1 MRFTDINIKIGINLY
16 GSTTR
21 DAREEDVGVDG
32 TPVVT
37 GAKIIDY
44 TLKSNTLV
52 FESFVKKATL
62 TVKPEYQSV
71 VENPRL
77 PRKEQISLEK
87 FYDIDFEVLS
97 ESKEEAIENY
107 NKLLTLIEH
116 LYYIQTRN
124 DGSPLPNRFGNVGV
138 IFKGNPPIFTGNVR
152 GFHGIDKVKDGFA
165 KEYEAIFTAE
175 NFNYNIDLDKG
186 YILVPSNLIRG
197 FKKDNND
204 ETLIPV
210 AFSIVLNGTCVEN
223 RYKVESQSPAASLP
237 AAPNATDTTKTA
249 EQKGGDG
256 SVAESI
262 EFNYEDLKRELI
274 SYFNNIFSSNNST
287 NQTIVDSILADPVK
301 KAALLN
307 LINTSNGTLAERIS
321 ATGTSIAKL
330 NSLTAAATTT
340 QTAGTSGTVTSTEAQ
355 QTPSTQIYTLPSSEK
370 LTSILRDSGITSETD
385 SQNNTVF
392 KASQTLYE
400 SIKKQ
405 LSTEQSFF
413 DSVYESA
420 RSKFGK

>member
-16 GSTTR
+16 GSITR
-21 DAREEDVGVDG
+21 DARSGEVGVDG
-32 TPVVT
+32 TPIVA

-116 LYYIQTRN
+116 LYYIQSRS
-124 DGSPLPNRFGNVGV
+124 DGNPLPNRFGNVGV

-165 KEYEAIFTAE
+165 REYEAIFTAE

-186 YILVPSNLIRG
+186 YILVPSKLIRG
-197 FKKDNND
+197 FKNDNND

-223 RYKVESQSPAASLP
+223 RYKVEGQSPAASLP
-237 AAPNATDTTKTA
+237 AAPNATDKPKTE
-249 EQKGGDG
+249 EQKGGD
-256 SVAESI
+256 ESI
-262 EFNYEDLKRELI
+262 ASQQQYDIGQIKLVLV
-274 SYFNNIFSSNNST
+274 SYFRTLYLTPNT
-287 NQTIVDSILADPVK
+287 AETIVDNILADPDK
-301 KAALLN
+301 KATLLN
-307 LINTSNGTLAERIS
+307 LINTSSDTTLAQRIN

-330 NSLTAAATTT
+330 NSLTAAATAT
-340 QTAGTSGTVTSTEAQ
+340 QTAGTSGAVTPTETQ
-355 QTPSTQIYTLPSSEK
+355 QTPSIRIYTLSSSEK
-370 LTSILRDSGITSETD
+370 LTDILRDSGITSETD

-392 KASQTLYE
+392 EANEKQFE

-405 LSTEQSFF
+405 LSTE
-413 DSVYESA
+413 
-420 RSKFGK
+420 

>member
-16 GSTTR
+16 GSITR
-21 DAREEDVGVDG
+21 DAREGDFGVDG
-32 TPVVT
+32 TPIVA

-124 DGSPLPNRFGNVGV
+124 DGDPLPNRFGNVGV

-152 GFHGIDKVKDGFA
+152 GFHGIDKVKNGFA

-197 FKKDNND
+197 FNKNNDD

-210 AFSIVLNGTCVEN
+210 AFSIILNGTCVEN
-223 RYKVESQSPAASLP
+223 RFKVESQSPTTSLP
-237 AAPNATDTTKTA
+237 AASNATDKPKIA
-249 EQKGGDG
+249 EQKGG
-256 SVAESI
+256 SESI
-262 EFNYEDLKRELI
+262 ASQVQYDIEQIKSELV
-274 SYFNNIFSSNNST
+274 SYFRNLYPSSNAAE
-287 NQTIVDSILADPVK
+287 TIVENILADQEK
-301 KAALLN
+301 KTALLN
-307 LINTSNGTLAERIS
+307 LINTSNGTLAQRIS
-321 ATGTSIAKL
+321 ATGTSIANL
-330 NSLTAAATTT
+330 NPLTAAATAT
-340 QTAGTSGTVTSTEAQ
+340 QTAGTSGTVTPNQPQ

-370 LTSILRDSGITSETD
+370 LTSILRNSGFESETD
-385 SQNNTVF
+385 PNGKTVF
-392 KASQTLYE
+392 RANQKQFE
-400 SIKKQ
+400 SIQKQ
-405 LSTEQSFF
+405 LSTE
-413 DSVYESA
+413 
-420 RSKFGK
+420 